1 MTRTRILGL
10 TALAALPLLTVLG
23 LRATDAQE
31 GAQEGA
37 QEEAAAGAL
46 DEAAVARIVRETLLA
61 NPEIVIEAA
70 DRYYEA
76 QALAEASAAEEAAEE
91 LVPQLARGESGHAMG
106 ADLDAAEVVVVEFFD
121 YHCGYCKRGVDFVLD
136 LADADGVR
144 VVLQDL
150 PILREESREAALLTL
165 AAADRGGYPALH
177 RTLMRTAGVLD
188 REALERAARR
198 ADLRGLT
205 EVLDDEAARARL
217 SARLDASVEAA
228 RTLRIDGTPA
238 FLIARPD
245 GSGAR
250 IVPGYD
256 PEAVR
261 DAIEALRAS

>member
-1 MTRTRILGL
+1 MTRSRLLGL
-10 TALAALPLLTVLG
+10 TALAALPLLAALG
-23 LRATDAQE
+23 LRATSAQD
-31 GAQEGA
+31 
-37 QEEAAAGAL
+37 EAPAL
-46 DEAAVARIVRETLLA
+46 DEAEVARIVRETLMA
-61 NPEIVIEAA
+61 NPEIIIEAV

-76 QALAEASAAEEAAEE
+76 EALAEAAATEEAASEIFPA
-91 LVPQLARGESGHAMG
+91 LVRGESGHALG
-106 ADLDAAEVVVVEFFD
+106 AGMEAAEVVVVEFFD

-136 LADADGVR
+136 LATEGGVR

-165 AAADRGGYPALH
+165 AASERGGYPALH

-188 REALERAARR
+188 REALEGAARR

-205 EVLDDEAARARL
+205 AVLDDETARARL
-217 SARLDASVEAA
+217 TARLDASVEAA
-228 RTLRIDGTPA
+228 QALRVDGTPA

-245 GSGAR
+245 GTGLR

-261 DAIEALRAS
+261 DAVEAIRAS